1 MSENIREKYKG
12 IYCIE
17 FSGEDCG
24 ACRSLLPVL
33 HALLDGRKDIK
44 LAHVEVNPAN
54 KEAVEAF
61 AVDYLP
67 TVLLCD
73 DGEIFARCHG
83 FQPEEILEL
92 WIDGKLEEHLK
103 KKEK

>member
-1 MSENIREKYKG
+1 MSEDIRKRYEG

-33 HALLDGRKDIK
+33 HTVLDGRSDIK
-44 LAHVEVNPAN
+44 LAHVEVDENA
-54 KEAVEAF
+54 KALVEAF
-61 AVDYLP
+61 GVEYVP
-67 TVLLCD
+67 TVVLCD
-73 DGEIFARCHG
+73 NGEVFARCHG